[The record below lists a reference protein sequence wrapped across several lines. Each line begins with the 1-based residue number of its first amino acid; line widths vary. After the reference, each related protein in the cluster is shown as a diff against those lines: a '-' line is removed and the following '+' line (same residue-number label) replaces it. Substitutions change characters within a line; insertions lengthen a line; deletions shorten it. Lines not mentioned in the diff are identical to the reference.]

1 MIGSQETKTDMS
13 CLRHPPSADL
23 SKIRLGELV
32 LDEGFPKRVFNT
44 SLFFMAM
51 IALCSAS
58 FQSFEISYSVLIGC
72 AISLGLCKLQW
83 WTVQQFFQRG
93 NQSGKQ
99 YFALINL
106 LKYFVLCVIFYI
118 MFSYLQVH
126 VIAFLVGLS
135 LVPMVISS
143 KMLGIVFVNY
153 LNSSQGSQTKGVR
166 N

>member
-1 MIGSQETKTDMS
+1 MIGSRETKTGM
-13 CLRHPPSADL
+13 
-23 SKIRLGELV
+23 LV

-51 IALCSAS
+51 IALCSTS
-58 FQSFEISYSVLIGC
+58 FRSFELSYSVLIGC
-72 AISLGLCKLQW
+72 AISLGLCRLQW

-93 NQSGKQ
+93 KQSGKQ
-99 YFALINL
+99 YFALVTL
-106 LKYFVLCVIFYI
+106 LKYFVLCIIFYI
-118 MFSYLQVH
+118 MFRYLQVH

-153 LNSSQGSQTKGVR
+153 LDSSQGSQTKGVR

>member
-1 MIGSQETKTDMS
+1 MIGSRETKTGMS
-13 CLRHPPSADL
+13 CPRHPPSADL

-44 SLFFMAM
+44 SLLLMAI
-51 IALCSAS
+51 IALCSTS
-58 FQSFEISYSVLIGC
+58 FQSFKISYSVLIGC

-126 VIAFLVGLS
+126 VIAFLAGLS
-135 LVPMVISS
+135 LVPAVISL
-143 KMLGIVFVNY
+143 KTLGMVFVNY

>member
-1 MIGSQETKTDMS
+1 MIGSRETKTGM
-13 CLRHPPSADL
+13 
-23 SKIRLGELV
+23 LV

-44 SLFFMAM
+44 SLLLMAI
-51 IALCSAS
+51 IALCSTS
-58 FQSFEISYSVLIGC
+58 FRSFEISYSVLIGC

-83 WTVQQFFQRG
+83 WAVQQFFQRG

-99 YFALINL
+99 YFALLNL

-118 MFSYLQVH
+118 MFRYLQVH
-126 VIAFLVGLS
+126 VIAFLVGIS

-166 N
+166 D

>member
-1 MIGSQETKTDMS
+1 MIGSRETKTGM
-13 CLRHPPSADL
+13 
-23 SKIRLGELV
+23 LV

-44 SLFFMAM
+44 SLLLMAM
-51 IALCSAS
+51 IALCSTS
-58 FQSFEISYSVLIGC
+58 FRSFEISYSVLIGC

-83 WTVQQFFQRG
+83 WAVQQFFQRG
-93 NQSGKQ
+93 KQSGKQ
-99 YFALINL
+99 FFAFINL

-126 VIAFLVGLS
+126 VIAFLVGIS
-135 LVPMVISS
+135 LVPAVISL
-143 KMLGIVFVNY
+143 KMLGMLFMNY

>member
-1 MIGSQETKTDMS
+1 MIGSRETKTGMS
-13 CLRHPPSADL
+13 CLRQ
-23 SKIRLGELV
+23 IRLGELV

-44 SLFFMAM
+44 SLFFMAI
-51 IALCSAS
+51 IALCSTS
-58 FQSFEISYSVLIGC
+58 FRSFEISYSVLIGC
-72 AISLGLCKLQW
+72 AISLGLCRLQW

-93 NQSGKQ
+93 TQSGKQ

-118 MFSYLQVH
+118 MFRYLQVH
-126 VIAFLVGLS
+126 VIAFLAGLS
-135 LVPMVISS
+135 LVPAVISL
-143 KMLGIVFVNY
+143 KTLGMVFVNY